1 MVRKTS
7 HMATGNRCLTGIATA
22 AFRIAALWCG
32 AFVSYADTTG
42 TVKVDSAKIREKADA
57 SSESVG
63 GAARGTEV
71 TITEEVT
78 DASGTL
84 WYKVTVDDTT
94 GYMRSDLVDKE
105 SADGGETTQQAAQPE
120 SSASGASVEPEQAM
134 DAQYASVSTGTAKVR
149 TAPSTN
155 EAIVDKLAQG
165 TQVVISGQTN
175 ASDGKIW
182 YYVTFTGTDGAER
195 TGYIRSDLLSRGDMV
210 PVPEEEI
217 PEPEEVIPEEPEP
230 ELPDDYELIYG
241 HGADGAEA
249 WYLIDNTAEGGGSQY
264 PLEQLMKVTKARS
277 EEDSKNAKSLVRQR
291 IVIVV
296 MGVLMAAL
304 IVAVIIMAL
313 KLRDVYYEDY
323 EDEDEEEEEEE
334 PAPRRRR
341 TQEAEEETPR
351 RRRTQEAE
359 EETPRRRRTQEAEE
373 ETPRRRRA
381 EEPEDA
387 AAKRRRRRDEEDSE
401 VSQARP
407 AAAPKRKTRNFL
419 LDDDEFEFEFLNMDD
434 KKS

>member
-1 MVRKTS
+1 M
-7 HMATGNRCLTGIATA
+7 
-22 AFRIAALWCG
+22 
-32 AFVSYADTTG
+32 
-42 TVKVDSAKIREKADA
+42 
-57 SSESVG
+57 SV
-63 GAARGTEV
+63 
-71 TITEEVT
+71 
-78 DASGTL
+78 
-84 WYKVTVDDTT
+84 
-94 GYMRSDLVDKE
+94 
-105 SADGGETTQQAAQPE
+105 
-120 SSASGASVEPEQAM
+120 SVEPEQAM

-277 EEDSKNAKSLVRQR
+277 EEDSQNAKSLVRQR

-341 TQEAEEETPR
+341 TQEAEEEAPR

-359 EETPRRRRTQEAEE
+359 EEAPRRRRTQEAEE